1 MSASLGMAQFNETIL
16 TVLGCGRQGTQ
27 VACVSDLSNQSKT
40 ETLVQSSVAWKDA
53 FLIDDRG
60 DRHERAIGFF
70 LNVDGDKRVDMD
82 IPYGKSAKYVFVFN
96 DVPAKVA
103 KVTLKSATGGLYVED
118 IPVTDPGSNQTAS
131 DAPAAAAPSP
141 AQGKPQGGK
150 R

>member
-1 MSASLGMAQFNETIL
+1 MAQFNDTIL

-40 ETLVQSSVAWKDA
+40 ETLVQSSAAWKDA

-103 KVTLKSATGGLYVED
+103 KVTLRSATGGLYVED
-118 IPVTDPGSNQTAS
+118 IPVTDAGSDQTAS
-131 DAPAAAAPSP
+131 GAPAAAPASP
-141 AQGKPQGGK
+141 AQGKPQSGK